1 MKLADRVIDTHS
13 AGVRSASGFTI
24 AQTSKMFKILSD
36 SLYSDKVM
44 AVIRELSTNAY
55 DSHISAG
62 NKNPFKVTLP
72 TAANPSFS
80 VRDYGTGL
88 SQADME
94 NLYTTYGASNKNDS
108 NDFVGCLGLGSK
120 SPFAY
125 TKSFTTASYFNGKK
139 YTYVAS
145 IDDSGVPALNLFNI
159 SDTDEANGLEISF
172 AVKQYDFN
180 EFSSKAIRIFHYFK
194 MKPIIEGGVNPSL
207 KDHAYSNKNIVISGD
222 GWRVCRLSNDTNKFP
237 NVHHHID
244 SGVVALMGN
253 IAYPVVVSQLIGE
266 QKAEQSDHIQK
277 WNRAF
282 GKADIDNWKNFVS
295 EILNQNLYL
304 ELDFGIGELE
314 MDVSREGL
322 QYTKDVIKALR
333 NKTQEI
339 YMEMKEEFSKKIAD
353 AKTKVEAIQTYYT
366 MNDLAGGW
374 GVGAT
379 WTDSK
384 GKVHDINTG
393 NDLEYK
399 FDANKNLYAINYRT
413 AGYRSRRMVYLTN
426 SIHINTLTGRSE
438 YYYSTRK
445 TGKLTFFVCD
455 VKSEETAKKIA
466 IRYCNDNDCFA
477 YLMIDSKN
485 ISASDKGF
493 EDLITDVGADNIV
506 KISEFK
512 DLIKSNSPR
521 QNSNRSGN
529 GRVSDQDVFFVHG
542 ASKDSGVISNP
553 YNDARYLKTLTQ
565 DELDSFDEEDDIVYV
580 PILRY
585 QSDSTFADEKLPGIS
600 SINNLF
606 TNEILSNLI
615 KDIMGD
621 TKVYAIKSSAVKTLK
636 NEKNL
641 ILFNDF
647 LKDKLKSVVKER
659 FEDVSSYNTIVEFCR
674 KEFSDR
680 DNDRVYNWYSEGDI
694 VHQFAYHMLNIFG
707 LEYKKFIKN
716 TNMVKA
722 IDSYLVM
729 DYFNHTVHM
738 NKYDI
743 GAFKNE
749 DYFKHIN
756 DLLNDIGISTIN
768 SKTIRSTN
776 IEYNTLISVLTAM
789 YESST
794 NTDAYTKLFKS
805 DTNKIKHGLNK
816 LSDLRKMIK
825 IEVDNNPV
833 VKYIMGTH
841 RVTGQ
846 LRELGNKN
854 PISNLSKSN
863 SHYYGNNNDWLS
875 QINDTNVDLFRI
887 QLSSLIK

>member
-13 AGVRSASGFTI
+13 SGVRSASGFTI

-72 TAANPSFS
+72 TAANPNFS

-145 IDDSGVPALNLFNI
+145 IDDNGVPALNLFNI
-159 SDTDEANGLEISF
+159 SDTNEANGLEISF

-244 SGVVALMGN
+244 SGVIALMGN

-304 ELDFGIGELE
+304 ELDFDIGELE

-333 NKTQEI
+333 SKTQDI
-339 YMEMKEEFSKKIAD
+339 YMEMKEEFSKKIAG
-353 AKTKVEAIQTYYT
+353 AKTKVEAIQTYYA

-379 WTDSK
+379 WTDAK
-384 GKVHDINTG
+384 GKSHDINTG
-393 NDLEYK
+393 HDLEYK
-399 FDANKNLYAINYRT
+399 FAANKNLYAINYRT

-426 SIHINTLTGRSE
+426 SIHINTLSGKGE
-438 YYYSTRK
+438 YYYGSRK

-485 ISASDKGF
+485 INDSNKGF
-493 EDLITDVGADNIV
+493 EDLIADVGAENIV

-521 QNSNRSGN
+521 NITSRSSN
-529 GRVSDQDVFFVHG
+529 GRVSDQDVFFIHG
-542 ASKDSGVISNP
+542 ASKDSGAISNP

-565 DELDSFDEEDDIVYV
+565 DELDSFDDEDDIVYV

-585 QSDSTFADEKLPGIS
+585 QSDSTFANEELPNLE
-600 SINNLF
+600 SINSLF
-606 TNEILSNLI
+606 ANEFLSNLI
-615 KDIMGD
+615 KDMIGD
-621 TKVYAIKSSAVKTLK
+621 TKIYAIKSSTVKILK
-636 NEKNL
+636 DEKNL

-647 LKDKLKSVVKER
+647 LKNKLKNVVKDR
-659 FEDVSSYNTIVEFCR
+659 FEDIAGYNTVVEFCR
-674 KEFSDR
+674 KEF
-680 DNDRVYNWYSEGDI
+680 NDKDKNVSYNWYSEGDI

-722 IDSYLVM
+722 IDSYIIM
-729 DYFNHTVHM
+729 DYFSNTVHM

-743 GAFKNE
+743 NIFKSE

-756 DLLNDIGISTIN
+756 DLLNNIGISTIN

-776 IEYNTLISVLTAM
+776 IEYNSLIGMLNVL
-789 YESST
+789 
-794 NTDAYTKLFKS
+794 YTTSEPYINQFKS
-805 DTNKIKHGLNK
+805 DTNKIKHSLDR

-825 IEVDNNPV
+825 VEVDNNPMI
-833 VKYIMGTH
+833 KYIMGTH

-846 LRELGNKN
+846 LRELNNKN
-854 PISNLSKSN
+854 PISNLN
-863 SHYYGNNNDWLS
+863 SATRSYYSNNNDWLS
-875 QINDTNVDLFRI
+875 QMNDNNVDLFRI